1 MSHVAVNEHGKIIV
15 ADEAIATIAGAAA
28 LESYGLVGMCSRS
41 RLKDNFVELLG
52 KENLSRGIEITLN
65 NNKVVIDLYIIVSWG
80 TKISEVAQNVM
91 ETVKYAVENQVGL
104 HARPA
109 TFFIQKANEFKSSI
123 WIEKEE
129 RRVNAKSLLG
139 ILSLGIVGGTA
150 IRIIADGSDEQSAV
164 DALVGLVESGFSEDS
179 R

>member
-1 MSHVAVNEHGKIIV
+1 MSIYFNRKALGLDFFLPVLIGILIIEFNLGSCVNMYV
-15 ADEAIATIAGAAA
+15 
-28 LESYGLVGMCSRS
+28 
-41 RLKDNFVELLG
+41 KD
-52 KENLSRGIEITLN
+52 
-65 NNKVVIDLYIIVSWG
+65 
-80 TKISEVAQNVM
+80 VM
-91 ETVKYAVENQVGL
+91 VQNQVGL